1 MFTVSAQTRANRLN
15 TCRGCEHFV
24 ESTQSCGPLVVEA
37 FTESPLC
44 GCHMPTKTRLKWAE
58 CPLGNWEAV
67 INKEQLE
74 EVRAFLDTV
83 DNAVRQ
89 LTDQDLAD
97 LYNRT
102 LGTNKKASS
111 CGGCNREMIKTLRKL
126 LKHSQNESPS

>member
-37 FTESPLC
+37 FTDSELC

-58 CPLGNWEAV
+58 CPLGKWEAV
-67 INKEQLE
+67 ITAEHVADVQ
-74 EVRAFLDTV
+74 AFV
-83 DNAVRQ
+83 DAVNTDPKS

-97 LYNRT
+97 LYNRV
-102 LGTNKKASS
+102 LGTHEQATS
-111 CGGCNREMIKTLRKL
+111 CGGCNRKMLKTLKKL
-126 LKHSQNESPS
+126 LNEYNKANPQ

>member
-37 FTESPLC
+37 FTDSELC

-58 CPLGNWEAV
+58 CPLGKWEAV
-67 INKEQLE
+67 ITGEHIN
-74 EVRAFLDTV
+74 EVREFLDTV
-83 DNAVRQ
+83 DNDVKA

-97 LYNRT
+97 LYNRV
-102 LGTNKKASS
+102 LGTHEQATS
-111 CGGCNREMIKTLRKL
+111 CGGCNRKMLKTLKKL
-126 LKHSQNESPS
+126 LNEYNKANPQ